1 MNRKCARRIKLQTVE
16 SGTLLRFKPHQ
27 LDPAFRSEGV
37 AVADFN
43 GDGKV
48 DIAAGNVVYAGP
60 DWKMQPMLGTAQ
72 EFPKK
77 GYSDAFLCFDDDI
90 NHDGAI
96 DLIVVGFPGQKTYWL
111 ENPGDQAGVW
121 KKHLAV
127 ESTGNESPDYVDVD
141 GDGTR
146 ELVFMNGDRCAL
158 ARPGKDP
165 TELWTISVLAGPTD
179 PGAGHGLGIGDVNL
193 DGRNDVLIPNGWWEQ
208 PAQASHRALAVSC
221 RGAVWRRTDVRQRS
235 RRRW

>member
-1 MNRKCARRIKLQTVE
+1 M
-16 SGTLLRFKPHQ
+16 
-27 LDPAFRSEGV
+27 
-37 AVADFN
+37 ADFN

-111 ENPGDQAGVW
+111 ENPGTAAGQW
-121 KKHLAV
+121 KKHLAI
-127 ESTGNESPDYVDVD
+127 ET
-141 GDGTR
+141 
-146 ELVFMNGDRCAL
+146 
-158 ARPGKDP
+158 
-165 TELWTISVLAGPTD
+165 
-179 PGAGHGLGIGDVNL
+179 H
-193 DGRNDVLIPNGWWEQ
+193 
-208 PAQASHRALAVSC
+208 
-221 RGAVWRRTDVRQRS
+221 RQRKPGLC
-235 RRRW
+235 